1 MLSSSEYVIARSNA
15 TWQSPGTMSP
25 MYSTRSGRRL
35 VLGRNP
41 GKKFLRLDSFLPQS
55 RFSIQLQPDSRWGP
69 GEGSGGRMA
78 QRRGMQ
84 PDDYSNNDRLY
95 LNASPQPTSLVLSC
109 SATRK
114 YITALEFTE
123 MYTFL
128 RHCVLLPGVLKKAP
142 GGSSAG
148 GENKIILCLCR
159 RRPGPGGCSAGRFP
173 VSQPAAAP

>member
-109 SATRK
+109 SVQESTLPHLPFTKKYACCLSATLL
-114 YITALEFTE
+114 YFLQNGLPLLGFFCIITMHSYANISIHPMKGIT
-123 MYTFL
+123 
-128 RHCVLLPGVLKKAP
+128 P
-142 GGSSAG
+142 
-148 GENKIILCLCR
+148 
-159 RRPGPGGCSAGRFP
+159 
-173 VSQPAAAP
+173 